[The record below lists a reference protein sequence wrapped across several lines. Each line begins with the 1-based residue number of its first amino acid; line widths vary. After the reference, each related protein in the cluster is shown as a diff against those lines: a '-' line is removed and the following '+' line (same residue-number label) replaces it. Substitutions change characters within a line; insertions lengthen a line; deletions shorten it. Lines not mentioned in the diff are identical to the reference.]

1 MISTEQI
8 EKVTP
13 EMRTVQIVKN
23 TWILEMPHEIC
34 RHEGFADGTLVSLTI
49 KDHGI
54 QAQFIRAPSKKLQE
68 ISSELLE
75 KNKELYKEL
84 ERIGD

>member
-1 MISTEQI
+1 
-8 EKVTP
+8 
-13 EMRTVQIVKN
+13 MRTIQIVKN
-23 TWILEMPHEIC
+23 TWILEMPQDIC
-34 RHEGFADGTLVSLTI
+34 RHEGLADGTLVSLTI

-54 QAQFIRAPSKKLQE
+54 QAQFIRPPSKRLQE
-68 ISSELLE
+68 ISKELLE